1 MTALSTRQK
10 LALLAILSCCTAW
23 PSRAALSADGQTRE
37 YEIKAAFIYQL
48 SQFADWPTRRG
59 ERTFNVCVLGADPFG
74 GNLKSLES
82 RTHFNQPLV
91 AAYLQSATLAR
102 DCGIVYLADDQR
114 GNVPAILSQLR
125 GYPVLTVSSLPGFVD
140 QGGGVGFVVE
150 NARVRLEI
158 NNQAAR
164 HAQIKLS
171 AKLLEVAKRVVDA
184 PTGSVP

>member
-1 MTALSTRQK
+1 MTALPIRQK
-10 LALLAILSCCTAW
+10 LALLAILSCCAAW
-23 PSRAALSADGQTRE
+23 PSRAALLADGQSRE

-48 SQFADWPTRRG
+48 SQFADWPTRSG

-82 RTHFNQPLV
+82 RTHLNQPLV
-91 AAYLQSATLAR
+91 AAHLQSAVSAR

-114 GNVPAILSQLR
+114 GNVPTILNQLR

-158 NNQAAR
+158 NNQAVR
-164 HAQIKLS
+164 RAQIKMS

-184 PTGSVP
+184 PAEVMP